1 MKGKLSISHYW
12 EPRYGLYLLPTIHLH
27 YDKIKD
33 ADKLVRESLSIHLY
47 WLCFKFGIFW
57 VNY

>member
-1 MKGKLSISHYW
+1 MKGKLSTSHYW
-12 EPRYGLYLLPTIHLH
+12 EPRYGLYLLPTILLR

-33 ADKLVRESLSIHLY
+33 ADRLVRESLSINLY
-47 WLCFKFGIFW
+47 WLYFKFGIFW